1 MKHWHTCCMQIHRSW
16 DQAKFST
23 WWVPWRTIMSKV
35 VIKLIIVIIK
45 IFIMVT
51 ITTVDNCDEYQTV
64 GFETGQVTQRTHAS
78 VEKDDQHCQHCHQY
92 IFLIVFM
99 MVRTLITGMYIIFL
113 CHNCCGEKS
122 AYFPPNDNNN
132 DNFILYFNYDLL
144 WFIW

>member
-1 MKHWHTCCMQIHRSW
+1 MSAMKNDYVEGSDKANYCDYQNNYHSDC
-16 DQAKFST
+16 
-23 WWVPWRTIMSKV
+23 
-35 VIKLIIVIIK
+35 
-45 IFIMVT
+45 
-51 ITTVDNCDEYQTV
+51 TTVDNCDEYQTV

-99 MVRTLITGMYIIFL
+99 MVRTLITVMYIIFL

-144 WFIW
+144 